1 MKTHTMKTHTM
12 QIEAGSFDNNAILK
26 AGGVK
31 RIHDGWYTCHFNGM
45 YLGCSTITSTKRNK
59 KGELRYA

>member
-1 MKTHTMKTHTM
+1 MKTHTM

-26 AGGVK
+26 AGGVR

-45 YLGCSTITSTKRNK
+45 YLEDRKSVV
-59 KGELRYA
+59 